1 MHQKEIY
8 ETPILT
14 VYGSV
19 EKITLGSGKD
29 FKDAWNGANTAGP
42 SANNNNN
49 GNTTGARLS

>member
-1 MHQKEIY
+1 MHQKETY

-19 EKITLGSGKD
+19 EEITLGSGQD
-29 FKDAWNGANTAGP
+29 FKDAPNGANTANGVP
-42 SANNNNN
+42 NN